1 MKRYLISPEKKQYRA
16 NLHCHSVLSDGHLT
30 PVELRDLYKAHGY
43 EILAITDHERPHCH
57 QDLCEP
63 DFLMITGYEGY
74 LRPDPLCRWNMY
86 APEVHLNLFARDP
99 MNTTMICF
107 NEAFC
112 KYAARDHALD
122 EIAPRAGSERTREYT
137 LEYINEYIRTAR
149 ENGYLV
155 AYNHPYWSMD
165 LEEKIEAYEGIFSLE
180 ICNYGSW
187 QANGLEYCGSLY
199 DRLLRKGHRVFCHA
213 ADDNHNEHPVDDPE
227 NDSFGAYTMI
237 LAEDLTYDAVFHA
250 METGEMY
257 ASMGPRFHEV
267 SIERNRVHVECSPV
281 KHIYVH
287 NGGKKPGHLHARPGE
302 FLTSADFVIPHD
314 ADYIRASIMDG
325 EGLRADTRGFFR
337 EEIGFPPQKD

>member
-30 PVELRDLYKAHGY
+30 PAELRDLYKAHGY

-122 EIAPRAGSERTREYT
+122 CAFECHVEEEFSAFVGTIKYAMTFTRLVLELVFTLDIDGCLFLACDKAFRRVLATDGIGFT
-137 LEYINEYIRTAR
+137 LEVPKAQ
-149 ENGYLV
+149 V
-155 AYNHPYWSMD
+155 
-165 LEEKIEAYEGIFSLE
+165 
-180 ICNYGSW
+180 
-187 QANGLEYCGSLY
+187 
-199 DRLLRKGHRVFCHA
+199 A
-213 ADDNHNEHPVDDPE
+213 ADFAAR
-227 NDSFGAYTMI
+227 SRY
-237 LAEDLTYDAVFHA
+237 
-250 METGEMY
+250 
-257 ASMGPRFHEV
+257 
-267 SIERNRVHVECSPV
+267 VE
-281 KHIYVH
+281 
-287 NGGKKPGHLHARPGE
+287 
-302 FLTSADFVIPHD
+302 
-314 ADYIRASIMDG
+314 
-325 EGLRADTRGFFR
+325 
-337 EEIGFPPQKD
+337 